1 MAFSLFDATVK
12 NFAQVLAATEGVLA
26 KGRQHAE
33 ETGKNLDDIVESKL
47 IDDMLPFRFQV
58 VSTAHHSAGAL
69 NAAVSGE
76 FSPPV
81 PQGEDYAA
89 LEQLVK
95 DARATVEGYSE
106 DQVNGFA
113 GGDIIFKIGG
123 NELPFSAEDF
133 LMSFSLP
140 NFYFHA
146 TTTYDLLRQG
156 GTPLGKMDF
165 LGAIR
170 MKR

>member
-12 NFAQVLAATEGVLA
+12 NFAQVLGATEGVLA

-33 ETGKNLDDIVESKL
+33 EHGKNLDDIVESKL

-58 VSTAHHSAGAL
+58 VSTAHHSMGAL

-76 FSPPV
+76 FSPPS
-81 PQGEDYAA
+81 PKDEDYAA
-89 LEQLVK
+89 LEQLIK
-95 DARATVEGYSE
+95 DARAAVEGYSE
-106 DQVNGFA
+106 DQVNGFV
-113 GGDIIFKIGG
+113 GNDIIFKIGG
-123 NELPFSAEDF
+123 REIPFTAEDF

-156 GTPLGKMDF
+156 GAPLGKMDF
-165 LGAIR
+165 LGRMR
-170 MKR
+170 MKG